1 MDVLR
6 KATTPSTGHQG
17 EKSPSDEHR
26 AEPEPPR
33 RAHPPAFWYCH
44 QDRYCHQED
53 TQRLQ

>member
-6 KATTPSTGHQG
+6 KATTPSMGHQG